1 MRQICSCL
9 ANSFVVYSSCSLED
23 NNYLNSAVSGLFLNV
38 LLFYA
43 KKKARNLL
51 APRHMASC
59 ECGGA
64 CQMSVTV
71 EEVFHVCTPVSLSS
85 VVDNT
90 VAAEIPL
97 LIDSLEYSGFQI
109 NTLLLAKSRTCCSE
123 AALRKTKTLWFA
135 WMSLLSVISL
145 DLGEITYKTQIAVFH
160 QASGD
165 TFLVN
170 PSM

>member
-9 ANSFVVYSSCSLED
+9 ANSFVVYGSCSLED
-23 NNYLNSAVSGLFLNV
+23 NNCLNSAVSGLFLNV
-38 LLFYA
+38 LLFYT

-51 APRHMASC
+51 AARHMASC

-109 NTLLLAKSRTCCSE
+109 NTLLLAKSRTCCSD
-123 AALRKTKTLWFA
+123 AALRKTLWFA
-135 WMSLLSVISL
+135 WTSLLSVISL
-145 DLGEITYKTQIAVFH
+145 NLSEITYKTQIAMFH
-160 QASGD
+160 PASGD

-170 PSM
+170 PSV